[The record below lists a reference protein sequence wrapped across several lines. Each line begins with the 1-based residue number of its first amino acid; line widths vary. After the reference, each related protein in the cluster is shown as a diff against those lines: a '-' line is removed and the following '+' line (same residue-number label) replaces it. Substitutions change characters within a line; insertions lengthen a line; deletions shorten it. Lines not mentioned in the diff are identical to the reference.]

1 MSRERSVSILDTMDD
16 DLDTNDPAYAQ
27 FRKVFNRF
35 NPDDEGDDQLNKDA
49 PGKGEIYYSD
59 DDDVPMAEDE
69 DKNQGLSRKKARRL
83 NRPSVAQL
91 KQVVDKPE
99 IVE

>member
-1 MSRERSVSILDTMDD
+1 MSRERSVSILDTMDN

-49 PGKGEIYYSD
+49 PGKGEIYYF
-59 DDDVPMAEDE
+59 
-69 DKNQGLSRKKARRL
+69 RR
-83 NRPSVAQL
+83 
-91 KQVVDKPE
+91 
-99 IVE
+99 